1 MKKLF
6 LLQILIACSS
16 VLFAQQK
23 QASAVYAVDGS
34 GEKEVYRSHITLE
47 AFGVDESVVYVTDG
61 VELSLSSMRLNKTA
75 GASTVK
81 DNIKRNGMNA
91 AVLADAGST
100 LNLYNCELTSHATN
114 ADGIA
119 VTGMGST
126 VFATSPI
133 INISRDNAAGLNVF
147 NGAKAV
153 LEDVTVNTAS
163 LTSPAFLAQQGGTI
177 QVTDANGN
185 MSGADSP
192 IIYSSGNVDITG
204 GRMLSYSSHIA
215 TVNGGGQI
223 SLEDVS
229 FYGYKYYGFQLYNNG
244 KSAENSGTGHLEI
257 KESTIA
263 IAEGPMFYVTN
274 TSVNVDLEEVKFGF
288 AKDAPLAE
296 IVAGDWGEA
305 GKNGGNL
312 VLNAEEQHLE
322 GDIVVD
328 AISSVKVD
336 MGSKVTYKGAINPN
350 KQGTAVVV
358 MDKTSKWT
366 LAADSYLESI
376 QFEKTVEKGIKQ
388 INSKGYNI
396 YYNPNNPANAALAGK
411 TYPLKGGGSLLTY

>member
-1 MKKLF
+1 MKKL
-6 LLQILIACSS
+6 LLFEILIACSS

-23 QASAVYAVDGS
+23 QASAVYTVDGS
-34 GEKEVYRSHITLE
+34 GEKVVYRSHITLE

-61 VELSLSSMRLNKTA
+61 VELTLSSMRLNKTA

-114 ADGIA
+114 ADAIA

-177 QVTDANGN
+177 QITDANGN

-192 IIYSSGNVDITG
+192 IIYSSGNVNVTG

-215 TVNGGGQI
+215 TVNGGGKI

-244 KSAENSGTGHLEI
+244 KSAENGGTGNLEI

-305 GKNGGNL
+305 GKNGGHLLLKSSN
-312 VLNAEEQHLE
+312 QKLE
-322 GDIVVD
+322 GDILVD
-328 AISSVKVD
+328 EISSVRME
-336 MGSKVTYKGAINPN
+336 MGKKTSYKGSINSEN
-350 KQGTAVVV
+350 KGIASVF
-358 MDKTSKWT
+358 MEKG
-366 LAADSYLESI
+366 ADWILTDNCYLESI
-376 QFEKTVEKGIKQ
+376 EFDQPVEKGIKS

-396 YYNPNNPANAALAGK
+396 YYNPNNADNAVLGGK
-411 TYPLKGGGSLLTY
+411 TYSLKGGGLLLTY

>member
-6 LLQILIACSS
+6 FLQIFIACSS
-16 VLFAQQK
+16 ALFAQQK

-61 VELSLSSMRLNKTA
+61 VELTLSSMRLNKTA
-75 GASTVK
+75 GVSTVK

-91 AVLADAGST
+91 VVLADAGST

-119 VTGMGST
+119 VTGVGST
-126 VFATSPI
+126 VLATSPI
-133 INISRDNAAGLNVF
+133 INVSRDNAAGLNVF
-147 NGAKAV
+147 NGSKAV
-153 LEDVTVNTAS
+153 LEDVTINTAS

-177 QVTDANGN
+177 QVTDVNGDL
-185 MSGADSP
+185 SGADSP
-192 IIYSSGNVDITG
+192 IIYSSGDVSITS
-204 GRMLSYSSHIA
+204 GRMLTYSSHIA
-215 TVNGGGQI
+215 TVNGGGKV

-244 KSAENSGTGHLEI
+244 KSTENSGTGHLEI

-263 IAEGPMFYVTN
+263 IAEGPMFYITN

-328 AISSVKVD
+328 AISSVKFD